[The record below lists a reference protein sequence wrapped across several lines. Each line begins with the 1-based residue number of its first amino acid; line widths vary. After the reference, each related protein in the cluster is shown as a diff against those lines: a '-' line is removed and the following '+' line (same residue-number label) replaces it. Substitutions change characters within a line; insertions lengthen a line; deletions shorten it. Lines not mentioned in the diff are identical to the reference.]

1 MFRYIV
7 LGWPNHPL
15 QFHCTCPRRQGATT
29 ISPRQQCFCLC
40 WLRTTHAP
48 SSDPL
53 NTHKKKRKKKNTNRN
68 PCFPISIFE
77 HCYSEL
83 DLELLAVMD
92 GEKREK
98 EYDKKK
104 GVKCLR
110 CDLNR
115 GQSDQYCEYPIIMS
129 LWWHLYNTIYSVVF
143 FRTSIFR
150 VTDIQILNPT
160 SI

>member
-1 MFRYIV
+1 MSVTYLLPLFRILPSCQSSTPSVPEYNNLEWDKTHPGMFRYIV

-29 ISPRQQCFCLC
+29 ISPRQQRFCLC

-98 EYDKKK
+98 EYDK
-104 GVKCLR
+104 R
-110 CDLNR
+110 
-115 GQSDQYCEYPIIMS
+115 
-129 LWWHLYNTIYSVVF
+129 
-143 FRTSIFR
+143 R
-150 VTDIQILNPT
+150 V
-160 SI
+160 